1 MRKQTSVSSIID
13 TEETDINFDV
23 PDIGISEVNFE
34 TDFDVDVDL
43 NVAGI

>member
-1 MRKQTSVSSIID
+1 MRKQTSMSSIID
-13 TEETDINFDV
+13 TETDINFEV

-43 NVAGI
+43 NVSGI